1 MCSDRDKRMVEQSLR
16 EMAKDH
22 QINVN
27 AKPTDST
34 TKAGN
39 LNDESRVTG
48 ISEKAKKSAID
59 CFNESLG
66 ESMFGEVN
74 TGEDAD
80 QRTTM
85 VEDIRNYRVI
95 MSKFIVKHKL
105 DESSASSFWRE
116 YGKAFPM
123 LGHLARRLLCVMAT
137 SVPSE
142 SAFSLSAFLGR
153 KERARL
159 SEENLALSLFL
170 KDKVAL

>member
-16 EMAKDH
+16 EMAKDY
-22 QINVN
+22 QINTN
-27 AKPTDST
+27 AKSNDST
-34 TKAGN
+34 TKTSN
-39 LNDESRVTG
+39 VNDEAIASG
-48 ISEKAKKSAID
+48 ISSKVKKSAID
-59 CFNESLG
+59 FFYESLG
-66 ESMFGEVN
+66 ESMFGEIN

-80 QRTTM
+80 QRTTI
-85 VEDIRNYRVI
+85 VEDVRTYMLT

-105 DESSASSFWRE
+105 DESSASSFWAE
-116 YGKAFPM
+116 HGKAFPT

-142 SAFSLSAFLGR
+142 SAFLFSAFLGR

-170 KDKVAL
+170 EDKVAL